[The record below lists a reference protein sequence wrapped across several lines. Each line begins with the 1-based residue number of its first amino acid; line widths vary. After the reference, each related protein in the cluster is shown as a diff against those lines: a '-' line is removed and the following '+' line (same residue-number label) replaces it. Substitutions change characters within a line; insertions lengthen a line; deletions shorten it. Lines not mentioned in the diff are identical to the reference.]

1 MKTRFMMQ
9 KDQKTSFEF
18 ELQFLGCYPIKK
30 VLIKRFSIKIIC
42 FICFSETNKP
52 GYSQIDP
59 AQGISTDLSLAP
71 GKSQLGE
78 QSTGEE
84 FNHEYNTI

>member
-1 MKTRFMMQ
+1 MKTHFMMQ
-9 KDQKTSFEF
+9 KDKKTSFEF

-30 VLIKRFSIKIIC
+30 VLIKRFSIKI
-42 FICFSETNKP
+42 ICFSETNKP

-71 GKSQLGE
+71 GKSQLAE